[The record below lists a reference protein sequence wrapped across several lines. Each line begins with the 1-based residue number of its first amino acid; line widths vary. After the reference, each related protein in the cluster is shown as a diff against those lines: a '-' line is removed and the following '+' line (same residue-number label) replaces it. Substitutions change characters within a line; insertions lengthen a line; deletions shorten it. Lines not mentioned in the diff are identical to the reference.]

1 MLDSSSSCIDLIFTS
16 QANLALESDVQLSLN
31 TNCHYQLV
39 FAKFDL
45 IRSHFVDADVIYD
58 QSYKSSFHE
67 KLELIQYNAALPVT
81 RAIRGSP
88 SEKVYQELGL
98 DSLQRRRWF
107 RKLCQF

>member
-1 MLDSSSSCIDLIFTS
+1 M
-16 QANLALESDVQLSLN
+16 
-31 TNCHYQLV
+31 V

-45 IRSHFVDADVIYD
+45 IRSHFVYADVIYD

-67 KLELIQYNAALPVT
+67 KLELIQYNAALPAT

-98 DSLQRRRWF
+98 EEALVQKTSPILEKFKKQITSISF
-107 RKLCQF
+107 